1 MRVIPAI
8 DIRGG
13 KVVRLLQGDYA
24 KETVYSDSPLDYAKK
39 WDRCGAKMI
48 HIVDLDGALEGKLKN
63 EEVMRRI
70 AAEVNAD
77 IELGGGIR
85 DEKTIEN
92 VLAAGVDRVVLGTS
106 ALDEGFVKR
115 MGWRF
120 GKKIIVGIDAK
131 DGIVRTKGWI
141 QNTHFLAVDFAR
153 RLEDT
158 GIGGIIYTDISR
170 DGMLEGPNIAELE
183 AMLKATSVGVVA
195 SGGVS
200 TLEDITELKA
210 LESRGLAGVII
221 GKALYEGK
229 IDLAEAIQ
237 IC

>member
-1 MRVIPAI
+1 MKVIPAI
-8 DIRGG
+8 DIKGG
-13 KVVRLLQGDYA
+13 RVVRLLQGDYA
-24 KETVYSDSPLDYAKK
+24 KETVYSGTPVDVAKR
-39 WDRCGAKMI
+39 WVGAGANI
-48 HIVDLDGALEGKLKN
+48 LHIVDLDGALEGKLKN
-63 EEVMRRI
+63 EAAVKDI
-70 AAEVNAD
+70 AGAVKAD

-85 DEKTIEN
+85 DEATIES
-92 VLAAGVDRVVLGTS
+92 VLAAGVKRVVLGTS

-115 MGWRF
+115 MAWRF

-141 QNTHFLAVDFAR
+141 AKTGLKAVDFAK

-183 AMLKATSVGVVA
+183 AMLRATSLGIIA

-200 TLEDITELKA
+200 TIDDIVELKA
-210 LESRGLAGVII
+210 LESRGLIGVIV

-229 IDLAEAIQ
+229 IDLKEALQ

>member
-1 MRVIPAI
+1 MKVIPAI
-8 DIRGG
+8 DIKGG
-13 KVVRLLQGDYA
+13 KVVRLAQGDYA
-24 KETVYSDSPLDYAKK
+24 KETVYSDSPLDIAKK
-39 WDRCGAKMI
+39 WDGCGAKLI

-63 EEVMRRI
+63 EAVIRRI
-70 AAEVNAD
+70 TTETNAD

-85 DEKTIEN
+85 DEAAVEN
-92 VLAAGVDRVVLGTS
+92 VLAAGVDRVVLGTG
-106 ALDEGFVKR
+106 ALDESFVKR
-115 MGWRF
+115 MGRRF
-120 GKKIIVGIDAK
+120 GKRIVVGIDAK

-141 QNTHFLAVDFAR
+141 TKTGLEAVDFAK

-210 LESRGLAGVII
+210 LESRGLVGIII

-229 IDLAEAIQ
+229 IDLKEAIHL
-237 IC
+237 C

>member
-1 MRVIPAI
+1 MKVIPAI
-8 DIRGG
+8 DIKGG

-24 KETVYSDSPLDYAKK
+24 KETVYSDSPLDFARK
-39 WDRCGAKMI
+39 WDGCGASMI

-63 EEVMRRI
+63 EEVVRRI
-70 AAEVNAD
+70 ASEVKAD

-85 DEKTIEN
+85 DEATIES
-92 VLAAGVDRVVLGTS
+92 VLEAGVKRVVLGTS

-131 DGIVRTKGWI
+131 DGIMRTKGWI
-141 QNTHFLAVDFAR
+141 QKTNFKAVDFAR

-183 AMLKATSVGVVA
+183 AMLKATSLGVVA

-210 LESRGLAGVII
+210 LESRGLVGVIV
-221 GKALYEGK
+221 GKALYDGK
-229 IDLAEAIQ
+229 IDLVRAIQ
-237 IC
+237 LC

>member
-141 QNTHFLAVDFAR
+141 QNTHFSAVDFAR

>member
-1 MRVIPAI
+1 MKVIPAI
-8 DIRGG
+8 DIKGG
-13 KVVRLLQGDYA
+13 RVVRLVQGDYA
-24 KETVYSDSPLDYAKK
+24 KETVYSDSPLDIARK
-39 WDRCGAKMI
+39 WDGCGANMI

-63 EEVMRRI
+63 EEVVRRI
-70 AAEVNAD
+70 AAEVKAD

-85 DEKTIEN
+85 DEATIES
-92 VLAAGVDRVVLGTS
+92 VLAAGVNRVVLGTS

-131 DGIVRTKGWI
+131 DGIMRTKGWI
-141 QNTHFLAVDFAR
+141 QKTNFKAVDFAK

-183 AMLKATSVGVVA
+183 AMLKATSLGVIA
-195 SGGVS
+195 SGGMS

-210 LESRGLAGVII
+210 LESRGLVGVII
-221 GKALYEGK
+221 GKALYDGK
-229 IDLAEAIQ
+229 IDLARAIQ
-237 IC
+237 LC

>member
-1 MRVIPAI
+1 MKVIPAI
-8 DIRGG
+8 DIKGG
-13 KVVRLLQGDYA
+13 KVVRLVQGDYA
-24 KETVYSDSPLDYAKK
+24 KETVYSDLPLDIAKK
-39 WDRCGAKMI
+39 WDKCGAKII

-63 EEVMRRI
+63 IEVVRRI
-70 AAEVNAD
+70 ASEVNAD

-85 DEKTIEN
+85 DEATIES
-92 VLAAGVDRVVLGTS
+92 VLAAGVSRVVLGTS

-141 QNTHFLAVDFAR
+141 QKTNYKAVDFAR
-153 RLEDT
+153 RLGDT
-158 GIGGIIYTDISR
+158 GIGGIIYTDISK

-183 AMLKATSVGVVA
+183 TMLTATSLGIIA

-210 LESRGLAGVII
+210 LESKGLVGVII

-229 IDLAEAIQ
+229 IDLAEAIRL
-237 IC
+237 C